1 MLTDEE
7 LGEIVDIL
15 KASDAHRRTTMLGVL
30 AKAPTG
36 DPRVLPVVEELL
48 ADDTPDLISVPM
60 LFGEIRWVAAHALA
74 AERRAASVPTPVE
87 LEGIPQPLSSD
98 ELSALVDRS
107 GLPRRAG
114 VDGMLTSFA
123 ALRERGLLPVT
134 TLRLPVDAP

>member
-1 MLTDEE
+1 MLTGEE
-7 LGEIVDIL
+7 FGEIVDIL

-30 AKAPTG
+30 AKEPTG

-87 LEGIPQPLSSD
+87 LVGIPQPLSSD

-134 TLRLPVDAP
+134 TLRLPAWTT